1 MIFILVTPRIPAM
14 AGCDSILLLLS
25 RFVMA
30 SNMLNREARFLS
42 SKILKLRETV
52 FRLKGEQSISSATIA
67 RLEAKLLSIRGGSSV
82 IDSVTVHGL
91 MSENEKL
98 KKDIASPQELS

>member
-1 MIFILVTPRIPAM
+1 MGWDVGEKDDGKWMNELMKLVTTLEVTDTFR
-14 AGCDSILLLLS
+14 
-25 RFVMA
+25 V
-30 SNMLNREARFLS
+30 SN
-42 SKILKLRETV
+42 
-52 FRLKGEQSISSATIA
+52 KGEQSISSATIA